1 MTYFLLQ
8 KERLK
13 EIERRK
19 MGQSVQE
26 LKRWQKDQEMKQLL
40 EDREKEKM
48 EEKLARERVL
58 AQIKQDRAER
68 LSKSQPISPTTEH
81 TSKNPSASPIQI
93 PSNKTR
99 LQFKL
104 PDGSSNTQEFSISDN
119 LQTVIEYIKENLNLP
134 FSHFKLST
142 TFPRREFAKGDYS
155 QTLLDLQLIP
165 NAVILI
171 LPQNTGALTSTKFSS
186 TFTALLWNIVSPIL
200 NIFDYLKS
208 LIFGRSE
215 KTIGTKRPPDDMGE
229 PR

>member
-1 MTYFLLQ
+1 
-8 KERLK
+8 
-13 EIERRK
+13 

-58 AQIKQDRAER
+58 AQIKQDREER
-68 LSKSQPISPTTEH
+68 ISKSQPISPTSENAPKT
-81 TSKNPSASPIQI
+81 TSPSPLQI

-104 PDGSSNTQEFSISDN
+104 PDGSSNTKEFSIGDD
-119 LQTVIEYIKENLNLP
+119 LQTVIEYVKENLKLP
-134 FSHFKLST
+134 FSNFKLST
-142 TFPRREFAKGDYS
+142 TFPKREFLKGDYS
-155 QTLLDLQLIP
+155 QTLLDLQLTP

-171 LPQNTGALTSTKFSS
+171 LPQNNGTLVSNGTGS
-186 TFTALLWNIVSPIL
+186 TFTTLLWSIFSPIL
-200 NIFDYLKS
+200 GIFDYLKG
-208 LIFGRSE
+208 LFFGRSQN
-215 KTIGTKRPPDDMGE
+215 TTGTKRPPDDMGE